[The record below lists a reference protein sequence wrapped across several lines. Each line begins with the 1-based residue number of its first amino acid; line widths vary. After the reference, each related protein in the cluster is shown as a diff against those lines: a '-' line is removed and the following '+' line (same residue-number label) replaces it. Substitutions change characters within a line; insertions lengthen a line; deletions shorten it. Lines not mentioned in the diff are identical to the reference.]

1 MKATIQDCRDTF
13 KIGYETYNSSR
24 KEANEVW
31 NLYHNRHYTYDQL
44 AVLENRGQP
53 KETFNVVKMFA
64 RMLVGYYSTVVNT
77 VVVRPRNPRDV
88 TTATVLNDTINFILE
103 QNRFDIEGDQIKLGG
118 MISGILCAYTEVKDT
133 GKQDQFGRPI
143 NECTVNHVPD
153 YEIVL
158 DPMSDLD
165 DYSDAKYLHRFKWM
179 SEDDVKNIFG
189 KDILKD
195 IAAYQNFTN
204 ADEADF
210 EYKFGSNSS
219 SSGNGD
225 YNYGHTGFGFSG
237 YYRVHDN
244 YLVVHTVIEDE
255 DGKRWSI
262 YWHDNTILSKTEI
275 TYKDTKW
282 PYRVQKL
289 HSSNKTE
296 YYGIFREIVESQKA
310 INQALIQIQ
319 LMANT
324 TKVFVQDGAVEN
336 IEVFKTLINRVN
348 GVIPV
353 HDLNGVRIDQMSK
366 EILDQYTL
374 IDKALDRIQRVLGI
388 NDSFLGMAFASDSGR
403 KVKLQQNATIMSLR
417 YITARIESFYQSL
430 AMDIANLAK
439 QYYRA
444 SQFLRITDAM
454 TGMRWVEINK
464 PMEMFS
470 GQFDQQGQPIYQPI
484 LMEVIDPANGEMMED
499 DEGNILLAP
508 VSEEGTDFEFSEFD
522 VKIESSSF
530 NDEDEKGQLMLE
542 SVMSGQIGSMLSQV
556 NPAGFFKV
564 ASLAMKTMGTKY
576 SPQMSAILEQTAQQL
591 GGDPAAQEQASQ
603 MAQGNGQA
611 QQGPMSQSLKLPQ
624 NTNEEY

>member
-1 MKATIQDCRDTF
+1 MKATVKDCKDTF
-13 KIGYETYNSSR
+13 KIGYETYNASR
-24 KEANEVW
+24 KEANEAW

-53 KETFNVVKMFA
+53 KETFNVVKMYA

-77 VVVRPRNPRDV
+77 VVARPRNPRDI
-88 TTATVLNDTINFILE
+88 TATTVLNDTINFILE

-118 MISGILCAYTEVKDT
+118 MISGILCSYTEVRDT
-133 GKQDQFGRPI
+133 GKRDQFGRPI
-143 NECTVNHVPD
+143 NECAVHHVPD
-153 YEIVL
+153 YELVL
-158 DPMSDLD
+158 DPMSELD
-165 DYSDAKYLHRFKWM
+165 DYSDAKYLHRFKWI
-179 SEDDVKNIFG
+179 SEDDVKKTFG
-189 KDILKD
+189 DEALKK
-195 IAAYQNFTN
+195 INAYQNYLN
-204 ADEADF
+204 ANEADF
-210 EYKFGSNSS
+210 EYKFGTRSTY
-219 SSGNGD
+219 SGYGD
-225 YNYGHTGFGFSG
+225 YNYGYSGFGFSG

-244 YLVVHTVIEDE
+244 FLIVHTVLEDE
-255 DGKRWSI
+255 DGRRWSI
-262 YWHDNTILSKTEI
+262 YWHDETILSKTEI

-296 YYGIFREIVESQKA
+296 YYGLFREVIESQKA

-324 TKVFVQDGAVEN
+324 TKVFVQEGAVDNLED
-336 IEVFKTLINRVN
+336 FKTLINRVN

-353 HDLNGVRIDQMSK
+353 NDLAGIRVDQMSK
-366 EILDQYTL
+366 EIIDQYTL
-374 IDKALDRIQRVLGI
+374 IDKALDRIQRVLGV
-388 NDSFLGMAFASDSGR
+388 NDSFLGMAYASDSGR

-417 YITARIESFYQSL
+417 YVTARIESFYQSL

-444 SQFLRITDAM
+444 TQFLRITDAM
-454 TGMRWVEINK
+454 TGLRWVEINK

-470 GQFDQQGQPIYQPI
+470 GQFDANGQPIFRPI
-484 LMEVIDPANGEMMED
+484 LMEVIDPATGEMMED

-522 VKIESSSF
+522 IKIESSSY

-542 SVMSGQIGSMLSQV
+542 SVMSGQIGSMLAQV

-576 SPQMSAILEQTAQQL
+576 SPQMSAILDQTAQQL
-591 GGDPAAQEQASQ
+591 GGDPAAQQQASA
-603 MAQGNGQA
+603 MAQGSGQPE
-611 QQGPMSQSLKLPQ
+611 QPMSQSMKLPQ
-624 NTNEEY
+624 NTNEGY